1 MNINDLITS
10 LTNIPDFKL
19 KLISQ
24 ELNIRTIGDLLEFFP
39 CRYKTNLLIENISDL
54 NDQYLNEDVIIRGSI
69 KSFQKNKVKGGRE
82 FLEAVFCDKTSYI
95 LLLWFKK
102 IDVIQKYFKVDREYK
117 LKGTLTK
124 KRSRYVLVHPSVVQ
138 ETLSFELEQ
147 EITPTYNL
155 PTKLKQFGIDSKFLN
170 RFINYVL
177 SQVSNIEE
185 NIPANICEKYK
196 LINRYKALMLIH
208 NPTCSQ
214 DIHQAQRRLKFEE
227 LFFLQLK
234 LLMTKH
240 IRMSKQ
246 KGFIMS
252 DITLFNDFFN
262 NHLTFALTNAQKKV
276 LKEIYQDMS
285 SGFQMNRLLQGD
297 VGSGKTIVAFLSM
310 LMALGNG
317 YQVALMAPTEILA
330 EQHYKNICDLC
341 KDLGFH
347 VALLTGSTRTA
358 ERKSILYYL
367 SHGFVNI
374 LIGTHS
380 LINDQVVYQKLGL
393 VIIDE
398 QHKFGVEQRAKVTNT
413 AAHVLIMTATP
424 IPRTLAMTLYGD
436 LDVSVLNEMPPG
448 RSPVKTIHIYESQRL
463 RAIGLARQQI
473 EKGHQVYFVFP
484 LIEES
489 KKLDLKNLM
498 DGYENIKSYF
508 PNTPIS
514 ITHGNMLPKDKDIE
528 MQKFVRGETKI
539 MVSTTVIEVGIN
551 VPNATVIIIE
561 NANRFGLSQ
570 LHQLRGRVGR
580 SDFQSFCVLITGVK
594 LSKVGKQ
601 RLKAFVD
608 ISDGF
613 ELSNV
618 DLQLRGEGDI
628 MGNQQSGTVSM
639 KIANLQTDYNIL
651 NCARIEAL
659 EIIKAD
665 PDLDNNP
672 ILKKNLEE
680 KLDTNY
686 SNVG

>member
-1 MNINDLITS
+1 
-10 LTNIPDFKL
+10 
-19 KLISQ
+19 
-24 ELNIRTIGDLLEFFP
+24 
-39 CRYKTNLLIENISDL
+39 
-54 NDQYLNEDVIIRGSI
+54 
-69 KSFQKNKVKGGRE
+69 
-82 FLEAVFCDKTSYI
+82 
-95 LLLWFKK
+95 
-102 IDVIQKYFKVDREYK
+102 
-117 LKGTLTK
+117 
-124 KRSRYVLVHPSVVQ
+124 
-138 ETLSFELEQ
+138 
-147 EITPTYNL
+147 
-155 PTKLKQFGIDSKFLN
+155 
-170 RFINYVL
+170 
-177 SQVSNIEE
+177 
-185 NIPANICEKYK
+185 
-196 LINRYKALMLIH
+196 MLIH
-208 NPTCSQ
+208 NPTCSE

-262 NHLTFALTNAQKKV
+262 NHLTFELTNAQKKV

-297 VGSGKTIVAFLSM
+297 VGSGKTIVAFLAM

-347 VALLTGSTRTA
+347 VALLTGSTRTV

-498 DGYENIKSYF
+498 DGYENIKSYI

-594 LSKVGKQ
+594 LSKIGKQ

-659 EIIKAD
+659 GIIKAD

>member
-1 MNINDLITS
+1 MNTNDLITS

-24 ELNIRTIGDLLEFFP
+24 ELNLKTINDLLEFFP
-39 CRYKTNLLIENISDL
+39 SRYKTNFLIDRISDL
-54 NDQYLNEDVIIRGSI
+54 EDKYLNEDVILRGSI
-69 KSFQKNKVKGGRE
+69 KSFQKNKVKGGKE
-82 FLEAVFCDKTSYI
+82 FLEAIFCDQTGYI

-102 IDVIQKYFKVDREYK
+102 IDIIQKCFKVGKEYK
-117 LKGTLTK
+117 LKGTLKK
-124 KRSRYVLVHPSVVQ
+124 KRSRFTIAHPVVIQ
-138 ETLSFELEQ
+138 EELSFNFDQ
-147 EITPTYNL
+147 EITPTYNIS
-155 PTKLKQFGIDSKFLN
+155 TKMKQYGIDSKFLN
-170 RFINYVL
+170 RFINYIL
-177 SQVSNIEE
+177 SQVSGIEE
-185 NIPANICEKYK
+185 NIPAHICEKYK
-196 LINRYKALMLIH
+196 LVNRFKALMLIH
-208 NPTCSQ
+208 NPSSPQ

-227 LFFLQLK
+227 LFFIQLK

-240 IRMSKQ
+240 IRMTKQ

-252 DITLFNDFFN
+252 DTTLFNDFFN
-262 NHLTFALTNAQKKV
+262 NRLTFELTNAQKQV

-285 SGFQMNRLLQGD
+285 GGFQMNRLLQGD
-297 VGSGKTIVAFLSM
+297 VGSGKTIVAFLAM

-317 YQVALMAPTEILA
+317 YQVALMVPTEILA
-330 EQHYKNICDLC
+330 EQHYKNICELC
-341 KDLGFH
+341 KDLDLH
-347 VALLTGSTRTA
+347 IALLTGSTKTA

-367 SHGFVNI
+367 SHGFINI
-374 LIGTHS
+374 LVGTHS
-380 LINDQVVYQKLGL
+380 LINDKIVYEKLGL

-398 QHKFGVEQRAKVTNT
+398 QHKFGVEQRAKITNT

-436 LDVSVLNEMPPG
+436 LDISILNEMPPG
-448 RSPVKTIHIYESQRL
+448 RSPIKTVHLYEGQRL
-463 RAIGLARQQI
+463 RAIGLTRQQI

-514 ITHGNMLPKDKDIE
+514 ITHGNMLQKDKDYE
-528 MQKFVRGETKI
+528 MQKFARGETKI

-580 SDFQSFCVLITGVK
+580 SDFQSYCVLMTGVK
-594 LSKVGKQ
+594 LSKVGRQ
-601 RLKAFVD
+601 RLKAFVE

-618 DLQLRGEGDI
+618 DLRLRGEGDI

-639 KIANLQTDYNIL
+639 KIANLQTDCNIL
-651 NCARIEAL
+651 TCARAEAM
-659 EIIKAD
+659 EIIKND

-672 ILKKNLEE
+672 VLKKNLEE

-686 SNVG
+686 SHVG

>member
-147 EITPTYNL
+147 EIAPTYNL

>member
-147 EITPTYNL
+147 EIAPTYNL

-196 LINRYKALMLIH
+196 LINRYQALMLIH

-398 QHKFGVEQRAKVTNT
+398 QHKFGVEQRAKITNT

-508 PNTPIS
+508 PNIPIS

-594 LSKVGKQ
+594 LRKIGKQ

>member
-147 EITPTYNL
+147 EIAPTYNL

-398 QHKFGVEQRAKVTNT
+398 QHKFGVEQRAKITNT

>member
-1 MNINDLITS
+1 MNTNDLITS

-39 CRYKTNLLIENISDL
+39 CRYKTNLLIEKISDL

-82 FLEAVFCDKTSYI
+82 FLEAVFCDKTGYI

-124 KRSRYVLVHPSVVQ
+124 KRSRYVLVHPTVVQ

-147 EITPTYNL
+147 EIAPTYNL

-262 NHLTFALTNAQKKV
+262 NHLTFELTNAQKKV

-297 VGSGKTIVAFLSM
+297 VGSGKTIVAFLAM

-594 LSKVGKQ
+594 LSKIGKQ

-659 EIIKAD
+659 GIIKAD

>member
-10 LTNIPDFKL
+10 LTNIPNFKL

-24 ELNIRTIGDLLEFFP
+24 ELNLKTINDLLEFFP

-54 NDQYLNEDVIIRGSI
+54 DDKYLNEDVILRGTI
-69 KSFQKNKVKGGRE
+69 KSFQKNKIKGGKE
-82 FLEAVFCDKTSYI
+82 FLEAVFCDKTGYI
-95 LLLWFKK
+95 LLVWFKK
-102 IDVIQKYFKVDREYK
+102 IDLIQKYFKTDREYK
-117 LKGTLTK
+117 LKGTLKK
-124 KRSRYVLVHPSVVQ
+124 KRSRFIIAHPNVVQ

-147 EITPTYNL
+147 EIKPTYNIS
-155 PTKLKQFGIDSKFLN
+155 TKLKQFGIDSQFLN

-185 NIPANICEKYK
+185 NIPKDICEKYK
-196 LINRYKALMLIH
+196 LINRHKALMLIH
-208 NPTCSQ
+208 NPSCSQ

-227 LFFLQLK
+227 LFFIQLK

-262 NHLTFALTNAQKKV
+262 NHLSFELTNAQKKV

-285 SGFQMNRLLQGD
+285 GGFQMNRLLQGD
-297 VGSGKTIVAFLSM
+297 VGSGKTIVAFLTM
-310 LMALGNG
+310 LIALGNG

-330 EQHYKNICDLC
+330 EQHYKNICELC

-347 VALLTGSTRTA
+347 VALLTGSTRTS

-367 SHGFVNI
+367 AHGFINI

-398 QHKFGVEQRAKVTNT
+398 QHKFGVEQRAKITNT
-413 AAHVLIMTATP
+413 SAHVLIMTATP

-448 RSPVKTIHIYESQRL
+448 RSPIKTIHIYESQRL

-528 MQKFVRGETKI
+528 MQKFAKGETKI

-580 SDFQSFCVLITGVK
+580 SAFQSFCVLITGIK
-594 LSKVGKQ
+594 LSTVGKK

-651 NCARIEAL
+651 QCARIEAL
-659 EIIKAD
+659 EILKAD

-672 ILKKNLEE
+672 ILKRNLVE

-686 SNVG
+686 SHVG

>member
-1 MNINDLITS
+1 MNTNDLITS

-82 FLEAVFCDKTSYI
+82 FLEAVFCDKTGYI

-262 NHLTFALTNAQKKV
+262 NHLTFELTNAQKKV

-297 VGSGKTIVAFLSM
+297 VGSGKTIVAFLAM

-594 LSKVGKQ
+594 LSKIGKQ

-659 EIIKAD
+659 GIIKAD

>member
-1 MNINDLITS
+1 MNTNDLITS

-39 CRYKTNLLIENISDL
+39 CRYKTNLLIEKISDL

-82 FLEAVFCDKTSYI
+82 FLEAVFCDKTGYI

-124 KRSRYVLVHPSVVQ
+124 KRSRYVLVHPTVVQ

-147 EITPTYNL
+147 EIAPTYNL

-262 NHLTFALTNAQKKV
+262 NHLTFELTNAQKKV

-297 VGSGKTIVAFLSM
+297 VGSGKTIVAFLAM

-398 QHKFGVEQRAKVTNT
+398 QHKFGVEQRAKITNT

-594 LSKVGKQ
+594 LSKIGKQ

-659 EIIKAD
+659 GIIKAD

>member
-1 MNINDLITS
+1 MNTNDLITS

-24 ELNIRTIGDLLEFFP
+24 ELNIRTIGDILEFFP

-147 EITPTYNL
+147 EIAPTYNL

-196 LINRYKALMLIH
+196 LINRYQALMLIH

-262 NHLTFALTNAQKKV
+262 NHLTFELTNAQKKV

-297 VGSGKTIVAFLSM
+297 VGSGKTIVAFLAM

-594 LSKVGKQ
+594 LSKIGKQ

-659 EIIKAD
+659 GIIKAD